1 MDIEKLKTF
10 CLLADH
16 NSYVAVS
23 KIMDISRS
31 NISKMI
37 EALESELGVAL
48 TFVQGKK
55 ILLTKE
61 GRLLYPRA
69 KNMVY
74 NYKNFI
80 SLYKKEVTEGNE
92 FIKINTTNSYSSTW
106 LPPLLRDFN
115 KHHKDFSFEITGT
128 DSTPVFFEENIDVA
142 IRPYIA
148 NQDNLIQKR
157 IKTFKMSLRAS
168 EAYIEKKGMPQ
179 SIEDLKDH
187 QIISFDT
194 NSTGPFN
201 FFNWH
206 LQFLPSDFKPFV
218 RVNSGIGMMKMVEN
232 GLGIAPVSH
241 EGVELSSEKLI
252 TILPDLESP
261 SVDIFF
267 IYQKYMEKSEK
278 IKLLCDFL
286 VEK

>member
-23 KIMDISRS
+23 KIMTISRS

-37 EALESELGVAL
+37 ETLENELGVSL

-61 GRLLYPRA
+61 GHLLYPRA

-74 NYKNFI
+74 NYEHFI
-80 SLYKKEVTEGNE
+80 SLYKKEIAEGNE
-92 FIKINTTNSYSSTW
+92 LIKINTTNSYSSTW
-106 LPPLLRDFN
+106 LPPLLKDFN
-115 KHHKDFSFEITGT
+115 KLHDNFSFEITGT
-128 DSTPVFFEENIDVA
+128 DSTPVFFESTIDVA
-142 IRPYIA
+142 IRPFIE
-148 NQDNLIQKR
+148 NQENLIQKR
-157 IKTFKMSLRAS
+157 IKTLKMALRAS
-168 EAYIEKKGMPQ
+168 ETYIEKYGLPQ
-179 SIEDLKDH
+179 TVEDLKDH
-187 QIISFDT
+187 KIISFDT
-194 NSTGPFN
+194 NSQGPFN

-206 LQFLPSDFKPFV
+206 LQFLPADFKPFI

-241 EGVELSSEKLI
+241 EGVELSSAKLI
-252 TILPDLESP
+252 TILPELESP

-278 IKLLCDFL
+278 INLLCEFL
-286 VEK
+286 AEK

>member
-23 KIMDISRS
+23 NVMGISRS

-37 EALESELGVAL
+37 EGLENELGIEL

-61 GRLLYPRA
+61 GHLFYPRA
-69 KNMVY
+69 KNIVY
-74 NYKNFI
+74 NYEQSL
-80 SLYKKEVTEGNE
+80 SLYQKDMSSDSEL
-92 FIKINTTNSYSSTW
+92 IRINTTNSYSSTW
-106 LPPLLRDFN
+106 LPPLIKEFN
-115 KHHKDFSFEITGT
+115 KSHRDFSFEITGQ
-128 DSTPVFFEENIDVA
+128 DSTPVFFEENIDLA
-142 IRPYIA
+142 IRPFIS
-148 NQDNLIQKR
+148 NQDDLVQKP

-168 EAYIEKKGMPQ
+168 EAYIKEHGLPETV
-179 SIEDLKDH
+179 EDLKDH
-187 QIISFDT
+187 QIISFDR
-194 NSTGPFN
+194 NQSGPFN

-206 LQFLPSDFKPFV
+206 LQFLPFGFEPFIK
-218 RVNSGIGMMKMVEN
+218 VNSGIGMMKMVEN

-252 TILPDLESP
+252 TILPELESP
-261 SVDIFF
+261 AVDIFF
-267 IYQKYMEKSEK
+267 IYQSYMENSEK
-278 IKLLCDFL
+278 IKLLYNFL
-286 VEK
+286 SES